1 MPERTEPILI
11 PRPRLEPVFLYNVV
25 WNSVKGGSTV
35 PLNAVTG
42 FTAKTAPCPGSTA
55 VVDEIE
61 LVTTGGTSLRY
72 DTTGGPFIRNWQDP
86 KKPGACTQAI
96 ATLQDGSTITA
107 NFTLK

>member
-1 MPERTEPILI
+1 M
-11 PRPRLEPVFLYNVV
+11 V

-35 PLNAVTG
+35 PLKFEVFAGMTELTNTSAVTG

>member
-1 MPERTEPILI
+1 M
-11 PRPRLEPVFLYNVV
+11 V

-35 PLNAVTG
+35 PLKFEAFAGATELTSTSVVTG
-42 FTAKTAPCPGSTA
+42 FTAKTVACPGSTA

-61 LVTTGGTSLRY
+61 LLTTGGTSLRY
-72 DTTGGPFIRNWQDP
+72 DTTGGQFIQNWQTP
-86 KKPGACTQAI
+86 KKPGTCAQAI